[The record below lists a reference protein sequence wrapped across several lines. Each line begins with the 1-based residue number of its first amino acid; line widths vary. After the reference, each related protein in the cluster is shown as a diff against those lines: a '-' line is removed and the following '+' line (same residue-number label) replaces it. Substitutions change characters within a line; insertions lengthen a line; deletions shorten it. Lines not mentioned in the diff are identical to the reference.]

1 MGQQQSSKS
10 QAPLTFGYINHKP
23 DTITI
28 DEYDTGRDNSS
39 NTDFVLDNPHLY
51 KLEFTCRHC
60 KPGSLIVAEQSKAT
74 CTICKKNKRLSL
86 VRQNLAN
93 DLNYIDQ
100 TYYPNIVHYE
110 EEEESESEMQESDDY
125 EQEQDN
131 NDDYDDD
138 DDTDTLRDEE
148 GWSKLTVAEVS
159 PSPKR
164 LVSSPLVSVDLSGKS
179 LIKLSSSIGYLNNL
193 TKLDLSDNQ
202 MINLPKALGQ
212 LTNLRIFN
220 ASKNQ
225 LESIPDTITGLVR
238 LKAINLS
245 NNKLRNLPKGIGSLP
260 SLIILILNQNQ
271 LTELPR
277 EISQLN
283 DLITLNVSNNPLKS
297 IPAEIATLKSLRKFT
312 AEDCAFETE
321 FVYSLKHNPPSL
333 FETCARKISS
343 SKIPLP
349 SSLANHPIAD
359 YFRNEQTCSFC
370 YGPFFDS
377 FVVRGKFIERTN
389 RQLIALDYKLCCAHW
404 SDEQDRISAMFST
417 PCVRLPSQN
426 IIVDDILL
434 TPSEE
439 ELLPQLPPS
448 DYFDTDTTTTTND
461 LNTSIPSASS
471 SSSSF
476 VHRPRSST
484 SSSSLLRIHTMQ
496 QQLHH
501 HLSTSFLRHSTLAQE
516 NLGAADQSILPF
528 TQLQGQQADHVDRIL
543 HTSSPLS
550 QHASSSASSNSSSS
564 KKSNGRAIKDGF
576 AQLGQRLGR
585 RNRDRSETV

>member
-10 QAPLTFGYINHKP
+10 NAPLTFGYINHKQ
-23 DTITI
+23 DTIPI
-28 DEYDTGRDNSS
+28 DDYDTDSS
-39 NTDFVLDNPHLY
+39 TAPDFVLDNPHLY

-60 KPGSLIVAEQSKAT
+60 KPGSVIVAQQSKAT
-74 CTICKKNKRLSL
+74 CTTCHKNKRLSL

-110 EEEESESEMQESDDY
+110 EEESESETAQESDDY
-125 EQEQDN
+125 DQDE
-131 NDDYDDD
+131 DD
-138 DDTDTLRDEE
+138 DDTDTLKDEE
-148 GWSKLTVAEVS
+148 GWSKLTIAEVT

-245 NNKLRNLPKGIGSLP
+245 SNKLRSLPKGIGSLP

-277 EISQLN
+277 EISNLN

-333 FETCARKISS
+333 FETCARNISFA
-343 SKIPLP
+343 KIPLP
-349 SSLANHPIAD
+349 SSLSNHPIAD
-359 YFRNEQTCSFC
+359 YFKTEQTCSFC
-370 YGPFFDS
+370 YRPFFDS

-404 SDEQDRISAMFST
+404 SDERDRISAMFST
-417 PCVRLPSQN
+417 SCVRLPSQN

-439 ELLPQLPPS
+439 ELPTTQLHPS
-448 DYFDTDTTTTTND
+448 DYFDTTTTTNNLD
-461 LNTSIPSASS
+461 SSIPSASS

-501 HLSTSFLRHSTLAQE
+501 HLSTSFLRHSTSAHE
-516 NLGAADQSILPF
+516 DLGVDQSILPF
-528 TQLQGQQADHVDRIL
+528 TQLQGQQADQVDRIL

-550 QHASSSASSNSSSS
+550 QHESSSASS

-576 AQLGQRLGR
+576 AQLGQKLGR